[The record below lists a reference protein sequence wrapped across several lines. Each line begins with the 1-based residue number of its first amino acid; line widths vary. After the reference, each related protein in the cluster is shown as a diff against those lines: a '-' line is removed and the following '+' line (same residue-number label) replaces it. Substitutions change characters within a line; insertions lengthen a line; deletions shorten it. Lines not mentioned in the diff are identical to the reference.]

1 MHFCDGMRI
10 SVSRFKKTSIHVS
23 RLCGYDSCC
32 VSIDL
37 QLIEINI
44 FCCIGLCVA
53 NGGIR
58 YEFVCRFQYLLAL
71 IFYFL
76 LGQCSYDRAIAI
88 RNSLC
93 SWILVDVQPTLIAK
107 TTEITLA
114 IKSHIIAI

>member
-1 MHFCDGMRI
+1 M
-10 SVSRFKKTSIHVS
+10 
-23 RLCGYDSCC
+23 LCEYRPAIYLNKYLLLHC
-32 VSIDL
+32 
-37 QLIEINI
+37 
-44 FCCIGLCVA
+44 LCVA

-71 IFYFL
+71 ILYFL